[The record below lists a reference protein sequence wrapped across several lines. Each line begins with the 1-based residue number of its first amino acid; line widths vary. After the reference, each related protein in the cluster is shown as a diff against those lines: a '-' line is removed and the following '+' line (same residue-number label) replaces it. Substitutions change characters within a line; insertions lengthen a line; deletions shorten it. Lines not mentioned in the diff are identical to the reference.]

1 MSVVEV
7 VADQV
12 QVQVDKDLAEV
23 KVLDYLDK
31 VVEEDTVLEILEMI
45 EEEVVKEVKVA
56 EMEMDNLEKVVVV
69 EKVQA
74 KEEGEILAEVEE
86 NMVGKVDMVVLEEVK

>member
-1 MSVVEV
+1 VWEEEVMSVVEV

-45 EEEVVKEVKVA
+45 EEE
-56 EMEMDNLEKVVVV
+56 
-69 EKVQA
+69 
-74 KEEGEILAEVEE
+74 
-86 NMVGKVDMVVLEEVK
+86 